1 MAVGVKQGA
10 VIAKGGN
17 QLFIYQVD
25 PSTFAGVTLTVGTYL
40 FNLSFIGDSNLEQ
53 STDEQVSEYEDGDE
67 ITVGY
72 TYKVMFDAT
81 LKQSDGDLITLLA
94 ETVKG
99 QTYLLGKY
107 TGYVNLTY
115 QWVYMI
121 VKIKPQFKISRPGGD
136 ASMKMEA
143 KAVKLNAAVTYSA
156 ATMASIGS
164 LLTLSNYPTTTLTI
178 GISKRFAIME
188 SGVIV

>member
-1 MAVGVKQGA
+1 MAVGVKSGA

-25 PSTFAGVTLTVGTYL
+25 PTTFAGVTLTVGTYL
-40 FNLSFIGDSNLEQ
+40 FNLSFIGDSNLQQ
-53 STDEQVSEYEDGDE
+53 STDEQTSEYEDGDE

-72 TYKVMFDAT
+72 TYKVMFEAT
-81 LKQSDGDLITLLA
+81 LKQSDGDLITLLG

-107 TGYVNLTY
+107 TGYVNAVY
-115 QWVYMI
+115 QWIYMI
-121 VKIKPQFKISRPGGD
+121 VKIKPQFSVARPGGD

-143 KAVKLNAAVTYSA
+143 KAVKLASAITYSA

-178 GISKRFAIME
+178 GTSKRYAIME
-188 SGVIV
+188 SGTIV

>member
-107 TGYVNLTY
+107 TGYVNLAY

-156 ATMASIGS
+156 ATMASIGT

-178 GISKRFAIME
+178 TTSKRFAIME
-188 SGVIV
+188 NGVIV

>member
-94 ETVKG
+94 QTVKG

-143 KAVKLNAAVTYSA
+143 KAVKLNAAVEYSA

-178 GISKRFAIME
+178 TTSKRFAIME
-188 SGVIV
+188 NGVIV